1 MLTAYDAV
9 MTKAI
14 EAAGADLILVGDSLG
29 RAVLGYDS
37 ENEVTLG
44 DMIHHSKAVL
54 RARTS
59 IPVIVDLPANTYQSP
74 EQALASAEAV
84 LATGADYIKLE
95 GPHLQTIAALNEAGV
110 RVVSHLGYTPQT
122 PVEGSKVVGKE
133 LHSATALLEECLAVE
148 KAGAKMLV
156 IEMVP
161 REVAKTISE
170 ALDIAVIGIGSG
182 PDTDGQVLVSTDM
195 WGDHDV
201 NFKFLQSF
209 GQLKGAREQACRDY
223 GEAVRNKAYPSDGHS
238 FHLKRSDLPAWQA
251 EHPSR

>member
-14 EAAGADLILVGDSLG
+14 ECAGADLILVGDSLG

-37 ENEVTLG
+37 ENEVTLE
-44 DMIHHSKAVL
+44 DMIHHSRAVL
-54 RARTS
+54 RARQS
-59 IPVIVDLPANTYQSP
+59 IPVIVDLPANTYHSP

-95 GPHLQTIAALNEAGV
+95 GPHEDTIRALSEAGMA
-110 RVVSHLGYTPQT
+110 VVSHLGYTPQT

-133 LHSATALLEECLAVE
+133 LHSATALLEECRAVQQ
-148 KAGAKMLV
+148 AGAVMLV

-170 ALDIAVIGIGSG
+170 ALDIVVIGIGSG

-201 NFKFLQSF
+201 NFKFLKSF
-209 GQLKGAREQACRDY
+209 GQLKGAREQACREYCD
-223 GEAVRNKAYPSDGHS
+223 AVRKKAYPSDGHA
-238 FHLKRSDLPAWQA
+238 FHLKKSDLPAWQA